1 MTDPG
6 FRVGYGHDVHRVQA
20 GGRMVLAGVT
30 VAEDRSFVAHSD
42 GDVAIHAIVDAILG
56 AIGAGD
62 IGRHFPNTDPRW
74 KNADSRLFLKAAV
87 TAAKDASFG
96 VVNLDVTILAESPKL
111 APHIDAM
118 VRFLT
123 EIVGGQVNVKAGTNE
138 GTDAVGRGEAIVA
151 HAVVLLG
158 RIT

>member
-6 FRVGYGHDVHRVQA
+6 FRIGHGHDVHRVQA
-20 GGRMVLAGVT
+20 GGRMTLAGVE
-30 VAEDRSFVAHSD
+30 VASDRSFVAHSD
-42 GDVAIHAIVDAILG
+42 GDVAIHAVVDAILG

-62 IGRHFPNTDPRW
+62 IGRHFPNSDDRW
-74 KNADSRLFLKAAV
+74 KNADSRVFLEAAV
-87 TAAKDASFG
+87 QSANAAGFG

-111 APHIDAM
+111 SPHIAAM
-118 VRFLT
+118 VTFLKG
-123 EIVGGQVNVKAGTNE
+123 IVGGPVNVKAGTNE

-158 RIT
+158 RL